1 LALRVTSISSLLAD
15 PFLAAA
21 SFAIDSIV
29 FALVEALVVRCMS
42 DIEVGLLKTQRRKE
56 VDGQP
61 LFLARRVSD
70 FFAEA
75 LVTETPLW

>member
-1 LALRVTSISSLLAD
+1 LALRVTSISSLLPD

-21 SFAIDSIV
+21 SFAIDLIV

-56 VDGQP
+56 VDGQQ

-70 FFAEA
+70 FFAET
-75 LVTETPLW
+75 LVTEAPPL